1 MLNIKNLFYF
11 KLEEDFK
18 TLYPEKDLKLYV
30 AWPKLSDFIINRVNA
45 KDKSRL
51 DNVSTPG
58 KILIISNFT
67 VLL

>member
-1 MLNIKNLFYF
+1 LFYF
-11 KLEEDFK
+11 KLEEDFG
-18 TLYPEKDLKLYV
+18 TLYPEKNLKFYV

-51 DNVSTPG
+51 GNVSTSG
-58 KILIISNFT
+58 KVLTISHFT